1 MDYVVSINGC
11 ITVFMWCIWCVCVS
25 VCSKCPREF
34 LYDVN
39 GETVCVFMYNVMR
52 TMFMLFSDT

>member
-1 MDYVVSINGC
+1 MHNCVHVVYM
-11 ITVFMWCIWCVCVS
+11 VCVCVS
-25 VCSKCPREF
+25 VCSKCFREF